1 MTSSVALAL
10 RRHLPHQTFMPVP
23 RIIGLPSLY
32 LQGEGLLGTLP
43 ERLVRDFGCA
53 RALVLY
59 DPVVEALLTSL
70 EASDGL
76 RLDPVAFGGRC
87 TRAEVDRLCG
97 LASSRHPQVIVGAG
111 GGQALDTAK
120 AVALRL
126 HLPLVIVPTAASSD
140 APTSRLVAIYD
151 DAHKIVEVPLMKRN
165 PDMILVD
172 TSVLLR
178 APRRLFVAGIGDA
191 FTKRYEVA
199 DAARDPHQRNYFG
212 GLPPHLSGVL
222 ARECHRTLLRDAETA
237 LQQLEAG
244 TAGGAF
250 DRVVEASILYSGLA
264 FESGGLSVA
273 HGMLRGLTAF
283 AQTQPF
289 LHGELVSYG
298 LLVQLHAFGHP
309 EADIDEATAF
319 LAGVGLPV
327 SRGQIG
333 LGDATPQD
341 LLEIA
346 TLTLAA
352 PYLAPLKSS
361 LDAAR
366 LVRAMAAVEE
376 RARTTTTK
384 ETEPQ

>member
-1 MTSSVALAL
+1 MHT
-10 RRHLPHQTFMPVP
+10 P

-43 ERLVRDFGCA
+43 ERLVRDFGCT
-53 RALVLY
+53 RAFVVY
-59 DPVVEALLTSL
+59 DAVVDALIQAL
-70 EASDGL
+70 EAPAGL
-76 RLDPVAFGGRC
+76 GLDAVAFRGSC
-87 TRAEVDRLCG
+87 TRAEVDRLCA
-97 LASSRHPQVIVGAG
+97 LASPGQPQVIVGAG

-126 HLPLVIVPTAASSD
+126 QLPLVIVPTAASSD

-151 DAHKIVEVPLMKRN
+151 DAHKIVEVPVMKRN

-199 DAARDPHQRNYFG
+199 DAARDPQQRNYFG
-212 GLPPHLSGVL
+212 GLPPHLSSVL
-222 ARECHRTLLRDAETA
+222 ARECHRTLLRDAEAA
-237 LQQLEAG
+237 LQQLVAG

-298 LLVQLHAFGHP
+298 LLVQLHAFAYP
-309 EADIDEATAF
+309 DADIDEATAF
-319 LAGVGLPV
+319 LGRVGLPV
-327 SRGQIG
+327 SRAQIG
-333 LGDATPQD
+333 LGGASPQE
-341 LLEIA
+341 LMEIA

-352 PYLAPLKSS
+352 PYLAPLQSS
-361 LDAAR
+361 LDADR

-376 RARTTTTK
+376 RARTTTT
-384 ETEPQ
+384 QGD